1 MRKVVSLH
9 FCMFTDILCTSSE
22 MVINTSCGNFLKPC
36 IAAGFYCVF
45 AVFQC
50 SKFKDVI
57 ILAGVFFVLREI
69 VQTAFMQL

>member
-1 MRKVVSLH
+1 
-9 FCMFTDILCTSSE
+9 